1 VSRTL
6 NSQRLRFRRIA
17 SDLLKTV
24 HHTSVETITGGGES
38 EDGDDQV
45 EFEEISPVPSSV
57 SSTEDDLKVIVVDT
71 TRVCGSRDTHVDV
84 SF

>member
-1 VSRTL
+1 VSRAVSACVSDSDR
-6 NSQRLRFRRIA
+6 NS
-17 SDLLKTV
+17 LKTV
-24 HHTSVETITGGGES
+24 HHTPVETITGGSES

-45 EFEEISPVPSSV
+45 ELEEVASVPSSV
-57 SSTEDDLKVIVVDT
+57 SSTEDDLKVIVVDI